1 MRTRSTLAKRPR
13 RSIAVQ
19 RAARGAPRAR
29 RLRAWALAAA
39 RAGSEV
45 TLRVV
50 GAAESR
56 RLNRRH
62 RGRDYATNVLSF
74 AYAPTHSVRS
84 TPRSTTV
91 RGDIVLCHPV
101 IRREARAQGKTLAAH
116 YAHLVVH
123 GMLHLRG
130 MDHARAREAASM
142 ERAEIRILRR
152 LGVADPYAVE

>member
-1 MRTRSTLAKRPR
+1 MRTRSTRTKRR
-13 RSIAVQ
+13 RSSVAVQ
-19 RAARGAPRAR
+19 RAARGAPSSRH
-29 RLRAWALAAA
+29 LRAWARAAA

-45 TLRVV
+45 TLRVA

-56 RLNRRH
+56 RLNRRY

-74 AYAPTHSVRS
+74 AYAPAHS
-84 TPRSTTV
+84 TAV

-101 IRREARAQGKTLAAH
+101 IRREAHLQGKTLAAH

-130 MDHARAREAASM
+130 MDHARAREAGRM
-142 ERAEIRILRR
+142 ERAEVRILRR
-152 LGVADPYAVE
+152 LGFADPYAVE

>member
-1 MRTRSTLAKRPR
+1 V
-13 RSIAVQ
+13 AVQ
-19 RAARGAPRAR
+19 RAVRGAPAAR

-39 RAGSEV
+39 PAGSDV
-45 TLRVV
+45 TLRIA

-56 RLNRRH
+56 RLNRAY

-74 AYAPTHSVRS
+74 AYAPARS
-84 TPRSTTV
+84 TRRSARSTRRPARAMPV

-101 IRREARAQGKTLAAH
+101 IRREARAQQKTLAAH

-130 MDHARAREAASM
+130 MDHARARAAATM
-142 ERAEIRILRR
+142 ERAEIRVLRR
-152 LGVADPYAVE
+152 LGFADPYAVK

>member
-1 MRTRSTLAKRPR
+1 V
-13 RSIAVQ
+13 AVQ
-19 RAARGAPRAR
+19 RAVRGAPAAR

-39 RAGSEV
+39 PAGSEV
-45 TLRVV
+45 TLRIA

-56 RLNRRH
+56 RLNRAY

-74 AYAPTHSVRS
+74 AYAPARS
-84 TPRSTTV
+84 TRRSARSTRRPARAMPV

-101 IRREARAQGKTLAAH
+101 IRREARAQQKTLAAH

-130 MDHARAREAASM
+130 MDHARARAAATM
-142 ERAEIRILRR
+142 ERAEIRVLRR
-152 LGVADPYAVE
+152 LGFADPYAVK